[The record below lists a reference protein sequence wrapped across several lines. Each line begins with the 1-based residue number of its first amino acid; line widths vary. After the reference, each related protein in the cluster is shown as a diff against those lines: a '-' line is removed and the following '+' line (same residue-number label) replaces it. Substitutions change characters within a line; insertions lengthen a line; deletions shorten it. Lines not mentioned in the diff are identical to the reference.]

1 MTTMRSEALTG
12 EFVGS
17 FAALDEAGMA
27 MPSSII
33 KRDGRIVDFDAE
45 RITSA
50 MRKCFASLGRT
61 PQVPVEELT
70 GRVVNIIAA
79 KTTGLPTVESVQD
92 VVETVLLAAGEF
104 EAAKHYILYRAE
116 HAKKRVE
123 RPIPEAVRQAFAE
136 SERYFPTALQKFQFF
151 DKYSRF
157 NYELGRRETWIETV
171 DRSVAFLHELA
182 GDRLPAATYERM
194 RHAILEMR
202 SMPSMRLLA
211 MAGPAARRNNV
222 AIYNCSY
229 QPVESIDSFVEA
241 LSISMSGCG
250 VGFSVEGRYVENFP
264 RIRRQRGVAPRTM
277 VVEDSAEG
285 WADALRAGLE
295 AWFDGGDMRF
305 DLSQLRPAGTPLRTK
320 GGRASGPEPLRVML
334 DFVRSRILA
343 RQGSF
348 LRPIDAHDMM
358 CSVGNAAVS
367 GGVRRCLPRGTRVH
381 TDRGAIPIEEV
392 REGDRVMTAV
402 GYKPVT
408 GWVDQGEQAVVEIV
422 TESGTI
428 FRCTPH
434 HRVAVLTDV
443 WGGHTFK
450 YARDLTPEDRL
461 LFITHP
467 IDGEP
472 QPLLPL
478 PTKRE
483 ADQSGSLIR
492 QPELDI
498 ETAWFLG
505 KFFADG
511 YVQVTNHDEHGKGG
525 NTQFTVACHTSE
537 IDQIERV
544 SAWMESHGITAR
556 LVYQDGKWVQIR
568 SGNRQIARWM
578 SQYKQANEPL
588 VVPEAIWRAPAETRA
603 AFVAGLMDGDGCF
616 TDRPVTI
623 ISTVYESFGREVV
636 KLLAT
641 LGIIAEIRM
650 RWPANEQGWQAQWIV
665 TVKDALALQQG
676 AAVIGQHTCGE
687 WVARKGKQF
696 GYNVPGWMVKRDLPR
711 QKYANLWASSRDEH
725 MNSATLTTLVEATHY
740 VPVGVV
746 EVRPG
751 GDAHTFDIEVR
762 DGSMFVAEGYLVH
775 NTAMISLFDQDDDEM
790 RLSKS
795 GDFERENSQRWNANN
810 SAVWPDAGLTQPEFI
825 SQFLEMVRSGRGEP
839 GIFNRQAANQ
849 LKPARRHAAEFGT
862 NPCVTGD
869 TWIAVADGRGRV
881 RMADLVAAG
890 NDVDVF
896 TVKDGE
902 LVMRTMRNPRKTGTQ
917 VPVFRVTFADG
928 THIRATANHR
938 FVTLDGQER
947 TTAELRANDALTA
960 MTVFSYQKRG
970 LPAVRKVGYDQLGSY
985 RMVQFGSYRKSEHR
999 MIYAHHA
1006 NESVLAGVDDHIH
1019 HRDHDGRNNHV
1030 SNLERLSAT
1039 DHAAIHRE
1047 RMLGERNPARRLM
1060 NNTWRAKLSQAA
1072 QGARNGNAKPISNE
1086 ELEQAIIKFVA
1097 DLGYRPSSEEY
1108 VAFARA
1114 NGLPQAF
1121 QQYRR
1126 DYFGG
1131 TLQETLALVAQR
1143 LGYNAPAY
1151 ARQSVKSCDL
1161 PIQYRDGTTY
1171 VTRVCEVCGASYEVR
1186 FSRREQATCG
1196 VACAQKLYYR
1206 LHGSEERRQ
1215 ALRIAHGDARIAKR
1229 QRQVAVYNDLVFTLG
1244 RHPSKQEWVS
1254 ACKNQGISAEIT
1266 RVSSPF
1272 RSWQALADEAQ
1283 ATNHRVVAVEPDGY
1297 DDVYTGTVDDTH
1309 TFFSIGCE
1317 RLDRQGR
1324 SEMAYVL
1331 SWQCGEIV
1339 LRPWQFCN
1347 LTAAV
1352 ARHDDTFDTLRE
1364 KVEVATIIGTIQ
1376 SMATH
1381 FPGLRP
1387 QWQRNCEEERLLGVD
1402 ITGQMDSPIA
1412 QDAGAKERLRQIAI
1426 EVNRQTSRALGINQA
1441 ASISCVKPSG
1451 NTSQLVNCASGL
1463 HTRWSPY
1470 YIRNVRVAT
1479 HSPIFKVLRDAG
1491 APMSPENGQTADNAT
1506 TWVIHFPVRSPEG
1519 AVTRKD
1525 RSAIAQCEFWL
1536 QNKTYWTEHNPSCT
1550 CLLYTSPSPRDLST
1564 SRMPSSA

>member
-1 MTTMRSEALTG
+1 MTTTRSELLNG
-12 EFVGS
+12 GFVGS
-17 FAALDEAGMA
+17 FAALDEAGMV

-33 KRDGRIVDFDAE
+33 KRDGRIVAFDAE
-45 RITSA
+45 RITNA
-50 MRKCFASLGRT
+50 MRKCFASMGRT

-79 KTTGLPTVESVQD
+79 KTTGLPTVEGVQD

-116 HAKKRVE
+116 HAKKRIE

-171 DRSVAFLHELA
+171 DRAVAFLHELA
-182 GDRLPAATYERM
+182 GDRLPSATYDRI
-194 RHAILEMR
+194 RRAILEMR

-264 RIRRQRGVAPRTM
+264 RIRRQRGVTPRTM

-285 WADALRAGLE
+285 WTDALRAGLE

-305 DLSQLRPAGTPLRTK
+305 DLSQLRPAGAPLRTK

-367 GGVRRCLPRGTRVH
+367 GGVRR
-381 TDRGAIPIEEV
+381 
-392 REGDRVMTAV
+392 
-402 GYKPVT
+402 
-408 GWVDQGEQAVVEIV
+408 
-422 TESGTI
+422 
-428 FRCTPH
+428 
-434 HRVAVLTDV
+434 
-443 WGGHTFK
+443 
-450 YARDLTPEDRL
+450 
-461 LFITHP
+461 
-467 IDGEP
+467 
-472 QPLLPL
+472 
-478 PTKRE
+478 
-483 ADQSGSLIR
+483 
-492 QPELDI
+492 
-498 ETAWFLG
+498 
-505 KFFADG
+505 
-511 YVQVTNHDEHGKGG
+511 
-525 NTQFTVACHTSE
+525 
-537 IDQIERV
+537 
-544 SAWMESHGITAR
+544 
-556 LVYQDGKWVQIR
+556 
-568 SGNRQIARWM
+568 
-578 SQYKQANEPL
+578 
-588 VVPEAIWRAPAETRA
+588 
-603 AFVAGLMDGDGCF
+603 
-616 TDRPVTI
+616 
-623 ISTVYESFGREVV
+623 
-636 KLLAT
+636 
-641 LGIIAEIRM
+641 
-650 RWPANEQGWQAQWIV
+650 
-665 TVKDALALQQG
+665 
-676 AAVIGQHTCGE
+676 
-687 WVARKGKQF
+687 
-696 GYNVPGWMVKRDLPR
+696 
-711 QKYANLWASSRDEH
+711 
-725 MNSATLTTLVEATHY
+725 
-740 VPVGVV
+740 
-746 EVRPG
+746 
-751 GDAHTFDIEVR
+751 
-762 DGSMFVAEGYLVH
+762 
-775 NTAMISLFDQDDDEM
+775 TAMISLFDYDDDEM

-810 SAVWPDAGLTQPEFI
+810 STVWPEAGLMQPEFI
-825 SQFLEMVRSGRGEP
+825 SQFLEMVQSGRGEP
-839 GIFNRQAANQ
+839 GIFNRHAANQ

-881 RMADLVAAG
+881 RMADLVAVG
-890 NDVDVF
+890 DDVDVF

-902 LVMRTMRNPRKTGTQ
+902 LVIRTMRNPRKTGTQ

-947 TTAELRANDALTA
+947 TTAELQANDALTA

-1006 NESVLAGVDDHIH
+1006 NELALTGASDQIR
-1019 HRDHDGRNNHV
+1019 HRDYDGRNNHI

-1060 NNTWRAKLSQAA
+1060 NNSWRTKLSQATR
-1072 QGARNGNAKPISNE
+1072 GARNGNAKPISNE

-1108 VAFARA
+1108 VAFART
-1114 NGLPQAF
+1114 NGLPQTF
-1121 QQYRR
+1121 QRYRR

-1131 TLQETLALVAQR
+1131 TLQETLASIAHR
-1143 LGYNAPAY
+1143 LGYQAPAY
-1151 ARQSVKSCDL
+1151 ARQSVKTCDL
-1161 PIQYRDGTTY
+1161 PIQYRDGTAY
-1171 VTRVCEVCGASYEVR
+1171 VTRVCEVCGQPYEVR
-1186 FSRREQATCG
+1186 FNRREQATCG
-1196 VACAQKLYYR
+1196 AACAQKLYYR

-1215 ALRIAHGDARIAKR
+1215 ALQTAHADARVAKR

-1244 RHPSKQEWVS
+1244 RHPSKQEWASV
-1254 ACKNQGISAEIT
+1254 CKNQGISAEIT

-1272 RSWQALADEAQ
+1272 QSWQALVDEAQ

-1297 DDVYTGTVDDTH
+1297 EDVYTGTVDDTH

-1324 SEMAYVL
+1324 TEMAYVL

-1352 ARHDDTFDTLRE
+1352 ARHDDTFDSLRE

-1426 EVNRQTSRALGINQA
+1426 EVNRQTSLTLGINQA
-1441 ASISCVKPSG
+1441 AAITCVKPSG
-1451 NTSQLVNCASGL
+1451 NSSQLLNCASGL

-1470 YIRNVRVAT
+1470 YIRNVRVAA

-1491 APMSPENGQTADNAT
+1491 APMSPENGQTAEHAT

-1519 AVTRKD
+1519 AITRKD

-1550 CLLYTSPSPRDLST
+1550 IVYQPDEVIDLMKWVWEHRDLIGGLSFLPAFDAKYEN
-1564 SRMPSSA
+1564 MPYVEITREEYERLAPLFPAIDFSKIYRYEEQDLTNAAQELACSSGTCEIDL